1 MFSIIA
7 LVLDLKMLMY
17 IFILIHR
24 KIESIILNRMR
35 FIEKIYLNIILK
47 FIKFK
52 TKVKFQK
59 LFKVLNIYYSNIKF
73 SLKNQMVILRY

>member
-1 MFSIIA
+1 
-7 LVLDLKMLMY
+7 
-17 IFILIHR
+17 
-24 KIESIILNRMR
+24 MR
-35 FIEKIYLNIILK
+35 FIGKIYLNIILK

>member
-35 FIEKIYLNIILK
+35 FIGKIYLNIILK